1 MPVKNVAS
9 STMWNGKPAA
19 QPAPAPTA
27 AKGAPPPGFQSSGA
41 GAKKTAPPPGFK
53 PSGPARYQEPS
64 NFAGR
69 NQKLLSMIMSLIGGK
84 SVEFDRFKTAS
95 IRFRIGGLSS
105 DQYHSEVID
114 LIERPTFEKFLPQLI
129 ALLPD
134 IQKQKV

>member
-1 MPVKNVAS
+1 
-9 STMWNGKPAA
+9 
-19 QPAPAPTA
+19 
-27 AKGAPPPGFQSSGA
+27 
-41 GAKKTAPPPGFK
+41 
-53 PSGPARYQEPS
+53 
-64 NFAGR
+64 
-69 NQKLLSMIMSLIGGK
+69 MIMSLIGGK